1 MILQT
6 DAFKGRQVFG
16 VGMKVKSIQSA
27 SYSPQGLASLDEKK
41 NAGSF
46 EHEFQRHKR
55 DSDNS
60 EHERYMHELTER
72 IYKQGE
78 IVGTK
83 ADLNEF
89 QKYRALISEL
99 LNETVSNA
107 YEFTKTSQFDSIG
120 RQKVFALI
128 RKVNKSLDALAAEIL
143 KNEADTLTMMSL
155 VEDIRGLLVDLYY

>member
-1 MILQT
+1 
-6 DAFKGRQVFG
+6 
-16 VGMKVKSIQSA
+16 
-27 SYSPQGLASLDEKK
+27 
-41 NAGSF
+41 
-46 EHEFQRHKR
+46 
-55 DSDNS
+55 
-60 EHERYMHELTER
+60 MHELTER